1 MIVCATS
8 IFETGS
14 SMSKEDLHKWYLNIQ
29 NSKFQCSAPPNH
41 VTNSDQIPLLTVIDC
56 DEPGAS
62 YRYNFRLSNGKK
74 PKKGL
79 FNGYATVDISS
90 HDNQFNENFNFGLRH
105 KKCIKVNSRDIAQ
118 ITGYFTNDKL
128 MV

>member
-1 MIVCATS
+1 MKTLLMIVCATS

-29 NSKFQCSAPPNH
+29 NQKFQCSVPSNP
-41 VTNSDQIPLLTVIDC
+41 VTNSDQIPLLIVIDC

-62 YRYNFRLSNGKK
+62 YRYNFRLSDGKK
-74 PKKGL
+74 PKKGP

-90 HDNQFNENFNFGLRH
+90 HASQFNENFNFGLSH
-105 KKCIKVNSRDIAQ
+105 
-118 ITGYFTNDKL
+118 
-128 MV
+128 